1 MQPPEARDTGS
12 GGAQAHSCM
21 DQDLQ
26 QSYMSLPGKS
36 WTDHCVS
43 MQEVRRHS
51 SQVGLQSAPL
61 GSFRP
66 SCRNIVRQQM

>member
-12 GGAQAHSCM
+12 GGAQAHFCM

-26 QSYMSLPGKS
+26 QSYMSLPGNS
-36 WTDHCVS
+36 RTDLCLF

-51 SQVGLQSAPL
+51 SQVGSQSAPL
-61 GSFRP
+61 GSP
-66 SCRNIVRQQM
+66 IML